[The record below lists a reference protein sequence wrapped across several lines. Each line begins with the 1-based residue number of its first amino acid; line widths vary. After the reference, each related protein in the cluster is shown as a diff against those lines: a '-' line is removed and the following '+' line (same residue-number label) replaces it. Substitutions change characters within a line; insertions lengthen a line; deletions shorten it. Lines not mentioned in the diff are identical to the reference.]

1 VKKQGLRKK
10 LNFNEKR
17 LAWPASLSKMR
28 TKGRREMAE
37 KNIAFEHNN
46 GAKYTLKD
54 IISQSK
60 QMEVLKEKV
69 KRTVRSQYPSAKHSE
84 QQIVY

>member
-1 VKKQGLRKK
+1 
-10 LNFNEKR
+10 
-17 LAWPASLSKMR
+17 
-28 TKGRREMAE
+28 MAE